1 MLNGDASSLVVN
13 NQQVRAYLG
22 GFTIEREWPFLS
34 YHFIKE
40 SVHKDTPHA
49 VFVLVTEQAGDGGR
63 VECFRCHHFYLHF
76 SLLKNSF
83 ILKVFFVACCGSV
96 MERIRHF
103 ATSANKSSAFAKAW
117 FMGKSQY
124 CSLMY

>member
-13 NQQVRAYLG
+13 NHQVGAYLG
-22 GFTIEREWPFLS
+22 RFTIEWEWPFLS

-63 VECFRCHHFYLHF
+63 VNGFAVLH
-76 SLLKNSF
+76 S
-83 ILKVFFVACCGSV
+83 
-96 MERIRHF
+96 
-103 ATSANKSSAFAKAW
+103 
-117 FMGKSQY
+117 
-124 CSLMY
+124 